1 MVGCYW
7 HFPRVFFW
15 SIIDLDGKDGH
26 KSAAPVEQ
34 SDFQRIKLQ
43 PAEWCDSLIPMRFTQ
58 RFRFEQHTPFH
69 VLVEHDF
76 FHLPNN
82 VWQYWIKWH
91 FCDCTFMVSWSIA
104 IWQSVTVHVQ
114 IHQHITYITTLS
126 FHFGSKHFLKTWSM
140 DEVRDAWSGYVHGN
154 HPDSFVAREHPGPS
168 WTILDPF
175 ELTPNGTKPQRG
187 GCGCWH
193 VYSGRQ
199 GSLSADV
206 QKGSK
211 RWVLIVLIV
220 LNYWSEK
227 MWLAVLLALNQ
238 RRYRSLSTRLSLPA
252 TQVWRYK
259 RSRLRNGRCHLD
271 YFDLNISL

>member
-7 HFPRVFFW
+7 HFPRVFLG

-26 KSAAPVEQ
+26 KSATPVEQ

-43 PAEWCDSLIPMRFTQ
+43 PAEWCDSLIPMLFTQ

-104 IWQSVTVHVQ
+104 IWQSVTFHVQ
-114 IHQHITYITTLS
+114 IHQQHINHMSQHCLFTL
-126 FHFGSKHFLKTWSM
+126 
-140 DEVRDAWSGYVHGN
+140 EVSIFWRPDPWMRSGMHEAGMFTATIQILLL
-154 HPDSFVAREHPGPS
+154 P

>member
-104 IWQSVTVHVQ
+104 IWQSVTFHVQ

-168 WTILDPF
+168 WTILDHPG
-175 ELTPNGTKPQRG
+175 PIWIDTK
-187 GCGCWH
+187 WH
-193 VYSGRQ
+193 Q
-199 GSLSADV
+199 A
-206 QKGSK
+206 SK
-211 RWVLIVLIV
+211 RQLWLLTCLQRTAGVLVRRCAKRIKKV
-220 LNYWSEK
+220 STDSTDSTE
-227 MWLAVLLALNQ
+227 LLKWKDVTGSIA
-238 RRYRSLSTRLSLPA
+238 RS
-252 TQVWRYK
+252 
-259 RSRLRNGRCHLD
+259 
-271 YFDLNISL
+271 